1 MFCRRGHQ
9 GRPKPSHRGE
19 PWRIPQHI
27 SLPPLMAGKYQDE
40 CWERQ
45 SNAMLQKHVSLLH
58 GVPRPLEINIHRQ
71 MTVRLAI
78 VSFNSILFLSFSLF
92 LSLSLSLS
100 HLQATLKR
108 SNWLGYGDWRHILK
122 FKLKPILIV
131 KKMSSRLILKQ
142 FRNLI
147 YWNSFQFRTGISILI
162 MDSTKAG

>member
-9 GRPKPSHRGE
+9 GKPKPSQRRE
-19 PWRIPQHI
+19 PWIIPQHI

-78 VSFNSILFLSFSLF
+78 VSFNSILFLS
-92 LSLSLSLS
+92 LSLSP
-100 HLQATLKR
+100 
-108 SNWLGYGDWRHILK
+108 SNSKKIKLVGVWAMGYGYWRHILN

-162 MDSTKAG
+162 MDSTKAR

>member
-1 MFCRRGHQ
+1 MFWRRGHQ

-19 PWRIPQHI
+19 PWLIPQHI
-27 SLPPLMAGKYQDE
+27 SLPPLMADKYQDE

-45 SNAMLQKHVSLLH
+45 SNAMLEKHVSLLH
-58 GVPRPLEINIHRQ
+58 GVARPLEINIHRQ

-78 VSFNSILFLSFSLF
+78 VTLNSI

-100 HLQATLKR
+100 QL
-108 SNWLGYGDWRHILK
+108 WWRHILN
-122 FKLKPILIV
+122 LNHPGSSILIV

-162 MDSTKAG
+162 MDSTKAV